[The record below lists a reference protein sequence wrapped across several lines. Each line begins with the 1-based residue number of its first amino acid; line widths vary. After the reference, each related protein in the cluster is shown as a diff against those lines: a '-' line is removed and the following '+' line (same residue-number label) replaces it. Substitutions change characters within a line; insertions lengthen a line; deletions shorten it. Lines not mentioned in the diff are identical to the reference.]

1 MLIELPV
8 FLPLSS
14 HHFQFR
20 SMQLA
25 SSLLGVLVLQVKP
38 QLERLLRLPADSLT
52 KEIALSQVP
61 VFLSHLSHP
70 SLRT

>member
-1 MLIELPV
+1 
-8 FLPLSS
+8 
-14 HHFQFR
+14 
-20 SMQLA
+20 MQLA